1 MNSSQRNKYEQKMD
15 GLLPLAI
22 IFFLLVFSGAVY
34 FFINELLMK

>member
-1 MNSSQRNKYEQKMD
+1 MNSSQRNNYEQKMD

-34 FFINELLMK
+34 FLLTNL